1 MKHFEKKKAKNK
13 YSIQEDEGQSF
24 TDIFV
29 MYNKKKIDLRKI
41 MDYYMASKPLAILN
55 EVEKSRN
62 NNKFVSK
69 PFSKFIFDIFV
80 HAGSS
85 PKNPACDF
93 TQRFIVYQG
102 PGISHERRNLLA
114 GSLVQIWFY
123 ILI

>member
-69 PFSKFIFDIFV
+69 LFSKFISD
-80 HAGSS
+80 S
-85 PKNPACDF
+85 
-93 TQRFIVYQG
+93 
-102 PGISHERRNLLA
+102 
-114 GSLVQIWFY
+114 
-123 ILI
+123 

>member
-41 MDYYMASKPLAILN
+41 MDYYMASKPSAILN

-69 PFSKFIFDIFV
+69 PFSKFISD
-80 HAGSS
+80 S
-85 PKNPACDF
+85 
-93 TQRFIVYQG
+93 
-102 PGISHERRNLLA
+102 
-114 GSLVQIWFY
+114 
-123 ILI
+123 